1 MHLQDTSKAM
11 TYISVDDFFEEL
23 AVEELTTTHTCKKK
37 KSTRSVDAL
46 KLIEIFDFKPNKLRL
61 LKHG

>member
-1 MHLQDTSKAM
+1 M